1 MLQKYLKRVKIPAML
16 VILFAMLQSALG
28 SGLALVFQK
37 AVDYAEGIKEHTVSW
52 KVFCCFSL
60 FMFGYIIIL
69 TLADFFRRYFRSGL
83 IVKIDR
89 EVNLDYLQKVLNQ
102 EVIDYNRHDSAYYL
116 SRFTNDLPSLVN
128 DYIFEFFNLVL
139 YFFQTLFTVIVAF
152 CVNWE
157 IAIILVALSFVI
169 MLYTTGFEK
178 KFSQIKVRTSEK
190 NTSYVTDLKYLL
202 QGYLEIKTNKAEKRF
217 FQKTAN
223 SLGERNQQK
232 RKWWNLE
239 AIYSP
244 IAAFLTNM
252 LTFSSIVLA
261 CVLYIRGNL
270 NTGLFVA
277 AVYLSGHIFNPIS
290 NFFEQITYLK
300 SNKQLVEQVYREFE
314 ECKKKP
320 LEKID
325 TIQSIRFDHVS
336 FSYEDKKIFENA
348 TFEIKKGKKYLI
360 IGESG
365 IGKSTLLKIIMGFCD
380 YTGQIL
386 VDDVDFLDIDRNSW
400 NEIVSYVPQ
409 DSYIFKDT
417 IRNNID
423 LQGQHSDDD
432 IMAVCEK
439 TRLFRT
445 IDKER
450 LYEEV
455 SEEINEVSGGE
466 KQKIAL
472 ARSILKNPQLLLLD
486 EVTASLDKES
496 AMDIEKSILSVENA
510 TVMYI
515 CHKVSDSLAKAFDYV
530 VEICNNTVVIS
541 EVKFHRN
548 SSVTKNKNDNN

>member
-1 MLQKYLKRVKIPAML
+1 MLKKYLKRVKIPAML
-16 VILFAMLQSALG
+16 VILFAMMQSALG

-37 AVDYAEGIKEHTVSW
+37 AVDYAERIKEHTVSW
-52 KVFCCFSL
+52 KVFCYFSL
-60 FMFGYIIIL
+60 FMFGYIVLL
-69 TLADFFRRYFRSGL
+69 TLADFLRRYFRSGL
-83 IVKIDR
+83 IVKVDC
-89 EVNLDYLQKVLNQ
+89 EVNLDYLHKVLNQ

-116 SRFTNDLPSLVN
+116 SRFTNDIPSLVN
-128 DYIFEFFNLVL
+128 DYIFEFFNLAL
-139 YFFQTLFTVIVAF
+139 YFFQTLFTVVVAF
-152 CVNWE
+152 CVNWK

-169 MLYTTGFEK
+169 MLYTTVFEK
-178 KFSQIKVRTSEK
+178 RFSQIKVKTSEK
-190 NTSYVTDLKYLL
+190 NTGYVTGLKYLL
-202 QGYLEIKTNKAEKRF
+202 QGFLEIKTNNADERF
-217 FQKTAN
+217 LRKISN
-223 SLGERNQQK
+223 SLEERNRQK
-232 RKWWNLE
+232 RRWWNLE

-261 CVLYIRGNL
+261 CVLYIHGNL

-300 SNKQLVEQVYREFE
+300 SNKQLVEEVYREFE
-314 ECKKKP
+314 VSKVKP
-320 LEKID
+320 FKKID
-325 TIQSIRFDHVS
+325 TIQSIQFDHVN
-336 FSYEDKKIFENA
+336 FSYEDKKIFEDV

-380 YTGQIL
+380 YAGQIMVNG
-386 VDDVDFLDIDRNSW
+386 VDLLDIDKKSW

-423 LQGQHSDDD
+423 LQGQYNDDE
-432 IMAVCEK
+432 IMTACEK
-439 TRLFRT
+439 TRLFQT

-450 LYEEV
+450 LDEEV
-455 SEEINEVSGGE
+455 SEEMNEVSGGE
-466 KQKIAL
+466 KQKISL

-496 AMDIEKSILSVENA
+496 AMDIERSILSIENA

-515 CHKVSDSLAKAFDYV
+515 CHKVSESLVKSFDYV
-530 VEICNNTVVIS
+530 VEICNNTVVTS
-541 EVKFHRN
+541 EVH
-548 SSVTKNKNDNN
+548 ND